1 MTPLTSAARPLGAS
15 VRRRRRGR
23 FTGFLFL
30 APVLVF
36 LVGALAYPIFINLR
50 LSFTS
55 TTAGTLLSGGPW
67 VGLANYL
74 TIFGDPKFVGAAA
87 HTAVFTVLSIVF
99 QLGLGLLL
107 ASFYNQRFPGSTRMS
122 SLYLLAWAAPVVA
135 TGAVFRWLYDRQYG
149 VINWLL
155 GSLHLTDGHTAWLSD
170 TNFALG
176 AVTLA
181 NIWTGVPFYITFFLA
196 ALKNIPEQVHEAA
209 SMDGAGSVRRFVSIT
224 VPMLRAP
231 LLIGGVFGIIFTLKA
246 FDMIWIMTRGG
257 PLGSTDTLSTY
268 GYNQFF
274 TFFQFGAGAAV
285 MNVLLVVMII
295 VAAIYLRVSRGEES

>member
-1 MTPLTSAARPLGAS
+1 MTPITSAAPIRAN
-15 VRRRRRGR
+15 VRRLRRHGR
-23 FTGFLFL
+23 LTGILFL
-30 APVLVF
+30 APVVLF
-36 LVGALAYPIFINLR
+36 LVGALGYPIFVNVR
-50 LSFTS
+50 FSFTS

-67 VGLANYL
+67 VGLANY
-74 TIFGDPKFVGAAA
+74 
-87 HTAVFTVLSIVF
+87 TAVFTDPKFLESAGNTVVFTVMSIVF

-107 ASFYNQRFPGSTRMS
+107 AAFYNQRFPGATRMS

-155 GSLHLTDGHTAWLSD
+155 GMLHLTDGHTAWLSD
-170 TNFALG
+170 TQFALG
-176 AVTLA
+176 AVTVA
-181 NIWTGVPFYITFFLA
+181 NIWTGVPFYVTFFLA

-209 SMDGAGSVRRFVSIT
+209 SMDGAGAIRRFVSIT
-224 VPMLRAP
+224 VPMLRPP

-257 PLGSTDTLSTY
+257 PLGSTETLSTY